1 MSGKEGTMAKLDII
15 DRSGKAA
22 AQIDLPEGLLSG
34 PSNDHL
40 IYEAVVNYRA
50 NQRQGTAATKTRASV
65 RGGGRKPWRQKGT
78 GRARVGSTRSPL
90 WKKGGT
96 VFGPQPRDYSYELPK
111 KVRRGALRA
120 ALAGKHAAGNLVVAS
135 ELDLKEP
142 RTREAAAL
150 VKGLKLDSALLVDT
164 AENAN
169 LFKAVRNLPRV
180 KAVDVAGLNIYDVL
194 AHTSV
199 VFSRRAFEA
208 VLERLT

>member
-1 MSGKEGTMAKLDII
+1 MAKLDII
-15 DRSGKAA
+15 DRSGKTA
-22 AQIDLPEGLLSG
+22 AQVDLPESVF
-34 PSNDHL
+34 SAANDHL

-50 NQRQGTAATKTRASV
+50 NQRQGTAATKTRAFVS
-65 RGGGRKPWRQKGT
+65 GGGKKPWRQKGT

-111 KVRRGALRA
+111 KARRSALRS
-120 ALAGKHAAGNLVVAS
+120 ALAKKHAAQELIVTS
-135 ELDLKEP
+135 ELELKEP
-142 RTREAAAL
+142 KTREAAAL
-150 VKGLKLDSALLVDT
+150 IKALKLDSALLVDH

-169 LFKAVRNLPRV
+169 LFRAVRNLPRV

-194 AHTSV
+194 AHKSV

-208 VLERLT
+208 VLEKLS

>member
-1 MSGKEGTMAKLDII
+1 MAKLDIL

-34 PSNDHL
+34 PANDHL

-111 KVRRGALRA
+111 KVRRGALRS
-120 ALAGKHAAGNLVVAS
+120 ALAGKHAAGDLVIAS

-142 RTREAAAL
+142 KTREAAAL
-150 VKGLKLDSALLVDT
+150 LKGLKLDSALLVDT

-194 AHTSV
+194 AHKSV